1 MTGRKPW
8 PSRHRTIVGKGPW
21 PWPASWGW
29 GRLPASKG
37 RDRGATTGDRPGTA
51 PVAYQPDALR
61 WCCPTHMGSFK
72 GKGCSSFP
80 RFQQRSVGAQGVRV
94 VHSAQRL
101 ICMAWC
107 MVHGAELTVG
117 CTVFSAQ
124 HAWCGAEHMVHSA
137 WYAQCGVRCVVQCA
151 VQGVHGVVH
160 SVCCGV
166 GCAQCCAWC
175 MVHGVV
181 QGVHSVVH
189 GAWCTACSAGCARRG
204 AQCVL
209 RSVRGTVQAEGC
221 AACSVLTSSCL
232 RP

>member
-51 PVAYQPDALR
+51 PAASQPDALP

-80 RFQQRSVGAQGVRV
+80 RFQQRNVGAQGVRV
-94 VHSAQRL
+94 VRGAQRL

-124 HAWCGAEHMVHSA
+124 RAWCGAEHMVHSA
-137 WYAQCGVRCVVQCA
+137 WCAQCGAWCVVQCA

-160 SVCCGV
+160 SVCCSV

-175 MVHGVV
+175 MVHGARCCAGCAQRGAWCV
-181 QGVHSVVH
+181 VHSVQCRVRP
-189 GAWCTACSAGCARRG
+189 AWCPVRAAQRARHCAGRGMCSLQRAD
-204 AQCVL
+204 L
-209 RSVRGTVQAEGC
+209 
-221 AACSVLTSSCL
+221 
-232 RP
+232 